1 MKLLIAIS
9 SCDAFEAN
17 GCNQAMRD
25 TWLKDVPKHFKLD
38 YKFFVGHGKNGSDL
52 EREGYAPHQECLP
65 HDMVQ
70 VDCLDDYG
78 HLTYKTQASLRWAYE
93 NDYEF
98 VFRCFPDTFVR
109 LDRLMECGFKGH
121 DYHGDFRG
129 EVTEAYALNYAS
141 GGAGYWLSKNAYRHL
156 LDAPIL
162 GVWRDELMVYVEDM
176 WTGNILG
183 RARQAGNNIVYHD
196 DSRFINLGQSNWP
209 RVSNLNVTAHLSAG
223 GPIKYYPGIMH
234 AASRAWKG

>member
-9 SCDAFEAN
+9 TCEAFEVD

-25 TWLKDVPKHFKLD
+25 TWLKDVPKHVGLD
-38 YKFFVGHGKNGSDL
+38 YKFFVGHGPNGSNL
-52 EREGYAPHQECLP
+52 ERKGYYTHQDGLP
-65 HDMVQ
+65 SDVVQ

-78 HLTYKTQASLRWAYE
+78 HLTYKTQTSLRWAYE

-98 VFRCFPDTFVR
+98 VFRCFPDTYVQ
-109 LDRLMECGFKGH
+109 LDRLMSCGFKSH
-121 DYHGDFRG
+121 CYHGDFRR
-129 EVTEAYALNYAS
+129 ECTEAFALNYAS

-162 GVWRDELMVYVEDM
+162 GVWRDEVMVYVEDM

-183 RARQAGNNIVYHD
+183 RARQAGHNILYFD
-196 DSRFINLGQSNWP
+196 DNRFVNKGQDNFP
-209 RVSNLNVTAHLSAG
+209 NQGNQQITAHLSAG
-223 GPIKYYPGIMH
+223 GPMKYYPGIMR
-234 AASRAWKG
+234 AAHRVWER